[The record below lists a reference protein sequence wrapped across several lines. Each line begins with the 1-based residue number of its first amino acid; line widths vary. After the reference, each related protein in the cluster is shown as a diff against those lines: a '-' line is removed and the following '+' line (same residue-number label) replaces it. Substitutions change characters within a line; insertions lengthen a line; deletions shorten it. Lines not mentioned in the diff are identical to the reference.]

1 MLARL
6 QQFIT
11 FCLLAASIGWLAWF
25 YNSGPGFAVTGCLL
39 IALSYIGFL
48 GIEFLLLRHIN
59 KTDPA
64 PLATRRELLNAWWG
78 EALVAPRIFCWRQP
92 FRAHAVADNLST
104 SSVIQGKRGVVFIH
118 GFFCNRGF
126 WTPWLNRLQGNG
138 HAFVALSLEPVF
150 GSIDDYTAQIEA
162 AVAQVTLA
170 SGMPP
175 LLVCH
180 SMGGLAARA
189 WLQTMK
195 AEARVHHVVTIGT
208 PHGGTWL
215 ARFSHGI
222 NGMQMRLASS
232 WQAGLDKNMPVDR
245 HALFTC
251 WYANSDNIVFPTS
264 TATLRGADNRLLRA
278 VAHVQMAFEPQ
289 IMDHALSLL
298 ANTPIQAPQASKMT
312 VA

>member
-6 QQFIT
+6 QQLIT
-11 FCLLAASIGWLAWF
+11 FILLAAALGWLAYF
-25 YNSGPGFAVTGCLL
+25 RQNSPLLAAAGFFAIAFSYTLFLAVEF
-39 IALSYIGFL
+39 AFL
-48 GIEFLLLRHIN
+48 RFIN
-59 KTDPA
+59 RGDPA
-64 PLATRRELLNAWWG
+64 PQATALELLRAWVG
-78 EALVAPRIFCWRQP
+78 ESRVAPQIFCWRQP
-92 FRAHAVADNLST
+92 FRASAIADN
-104 SSVIQGKRGVVFIH
+104 IAAPGAIHGKRGVVFIH

-126 WTPWLNRLQGNG
+126 WTPWLKRLEGSG
-138 HAFVALSLEPVF
+138 HAFVALSMEPVF
-150 GSIDDYTAQIEA
+150 GSIDDYTPQIEA
-162 AVAQVTLA
+162 AVEQVRQA

-195 AEARVHHVVTIGT
+195 SEARVHHVVTIGT

-232 WQAGLDKNMPVDR
+232 WQTGLDLEMPRDR

-251 WYANSDNIVFPTS
+251 WYSNSDNIVFPAS
-264 TATLRGADNRLLRA
+264 TATLVGADNRLLRA

-289 IMDHALSLL
+289 LMDQTLGLVSRTDVKL
-298 ANTPIQAPQASKMT
+298 P
-312 VA
+312 